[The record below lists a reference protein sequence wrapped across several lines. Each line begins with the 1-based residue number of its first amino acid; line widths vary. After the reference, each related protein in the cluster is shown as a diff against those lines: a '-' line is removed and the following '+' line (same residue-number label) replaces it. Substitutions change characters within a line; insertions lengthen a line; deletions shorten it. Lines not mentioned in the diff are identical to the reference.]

1 MGLSRK
7 SLIKKLKPKA
17 PQTRSARR
25 CAMDYLARREH
36 ARVELEQKLSQKQ
49 YDKDEVSAVLDRL
62 IQDGLQSDRRYCE
75 SMINNRVQQG
85 YGPRRIEQELTQKG
99 IDHAMI
105 AGGLGSMQQRWLQTL
120 KALCRRRF
128 AEPTGDRKVYQKRYR
143 FLLNRGFLPEQI
155 REVLAD
161 GYHDIESD

>member
-1 MGLSRK
+1 MV
-7 SLIKKLKPKA
+7 
-17 PQTRSARR
+17 T
-25 CAMDYLARREH
+25 
-36 ARVELEQKLSQKQ
+36 
-49 YDKDEVSAVLDRL
+49 VLDKL
-62 IQDGLQSDRRYCE
+62 AEDGLQSDQRYCE
-75 SMINNRVQQG
+75 SMIHNRVQQG

-105 AGGLGSMQQRWLQTL
+105 AGGLGPMQGMWLETL
-120 KALCRRRF
+120 KSLCRRRF
-128 AEPTGDRKVYQKRYR
+128 CDPAGDSKVYQKRYR